1 MKVSEPV
8 SGLLIG
14 TLTYAVWQSGMEKL
28 KISFRLQSPLITNG
42 GYMTLDGLL
51 ADLIFEQS
59 GDLEKAHANIPL
71 KNTNG
76 LWHGSAA
83 FFEKIDTEKK
93 GFVANLHAGHDLDLD
108 LVLKNKN
115 GNVHKAIGLTRRRD
129 YGAVLNSYRMYTATE
144 ITWYAT
150 GHREQIQS
158 LLSEVEFIGKRRA
171 SGFGQVANLVIEDSD
186 NDGVVGLF
194 GEPLRPVPLEMFSGD
209 KSSLRADAAWRPAY
223 WHPMNRT
230 VCYVPAQ

>member
-51 ADLIFEQS
+51 AALIFEQS

>member
-1 MKVSEPV
+1 
-8 SGLLIG
+8 
-14 TLTYAVWQSGMEKL
+14 MEKL
-28 KISFRLQSPLITNG
+28 KISFTLHSPLVTNG
-42 GYMTLDGLL
+42 GYMTLDALL
-51 ADLIFEQS
+51 AALIFEQS
-59 GDLEKAHANIPL
+59 GDLEKAHADIPL

-76 LWHGSAA
+76 LWHASAA
-83 FFEKIDTEKK
+83 IIEKIDTEKK

-129 YGAVLNSYRMYTATE
+129 YGAVFNSYRMFTATE
-144 ITWYAT
+144 ITWYAN
-150 GHREQIQS
+150 GDREQIQL

-171 SGFGQVANLVIEDSD
+171 SGFGQVSNLIIEESD
-186 NDGVVGLF
+186 IDGVSGLF
-194 GEPLRPVPLEMFSGD
+194 GEPLRPVPVDMFNGD

-223 WHPMNRT
+223 WHPLNRT